1 MSDINL
7 HESYLSIYE
16 GKESGSPRTTFM
28 PKSRERDIG
37 KHDDWKD
44 KPAENW
50 GDKTSEQKKADKL
63 RRRASAVVQTQRRQD
78 RETSVKEDMDLYDVI
93 LAHLLDEGYA
103 ESVEQA
109 EVIMVNMSEDWRE
122 SIVEANYTYAG
133 KSLQPVEPAATD
145 TRKVVT
151 AADKAGGTEAY
162 KRLQAGHPN
171 YVAASHLKGV

>member
-16 GKESGSPRTTFM
+16 GKESGSPRPTFM

-44 KPAENW
+44 KPTDNW
-50 GDKTSEQKKADKL
+50 EDKTTEQKKADKL
-63 RRRASAVVQTQRRQD
+63 RRRASSVVQTQRRQD

-109 EVIMVNMSEDWRE
+109 EAIMVNMSEDWRE
-122 SIVEANYTYAG
+122 SIVEATYKPRGA
-133 KSLQPVEPAATD
+133 VEPIEPAD

-151 AADKAGGTEAY
+151 RMDQKGNTQAWKNY
-162 KRLQAGHPN
+162 QAGDKS
-171 YVAASHLKGV
+171 YKAASHLQGV